1 LEPPDRARRVSP
13 VWPLFPFPPV
23 LPFLPLPPPMDV
35 VARIRRTIRRHQ
47 LAAADTGVLVAV
59 SGGSDSVALAYLL
72 DGLARAGE
80 LRVAGLGHFNHGL
93 RAEAD
98 EDEAFCARVAAALGY
113 RFVAGREDVRAIAAR
128 EHRSIEDAARLAR
141 YRFFDRARAELGA
154 DVVGLG
160 HTRDDQAETFLL
172 RLLRGAGSRGLAS
185 MHPRRGFV
193 VRPLLD
199 CRRSELRAYLAAR
212 KIPFVHDTSNDDL
225 AIPRNRVR
233 AELLPFL
240 ERFNPAVVDVLADE
254 AALARDEH
262 DYLRAAAGALWP
274 QVVCEEGERLL
285 LDAEALA
292 RMPRALA
299 RQLVQTAMSRAAGR
313 GAVAFADV
321 ERTLELAVNGGGTFD
336 APRQRVERAG
346 AHVVLTSRAPDAVGR
361 PTRQRLGAFRY
372 PLPIPGETRVGEAGC
387 VVSAE
392 VVASDPGAFASRAGV
407 AVVQLDK
414 RDGPFAVRNR
424 RPGDRFRVAGVG
436 RRRKLQDF
444 FVDRKIARDR
454 RDRIPIVVDE
464 RDRIIW
470 VAGYAVADEFRV
482 TDPAQSVII
491 LRLKALGGSA

>member
-1 LEPPDRARRVSP
+1 
-13 VWPLFPFPPV
+13 
-23 LPFLPLPPPMDV
+23 MDV
-35 VARIRRTIRRHQ
+35 VARVRHTIRRHQ
-47 LAAADTGVLVAV
+47 LAAPDTAVLVAI
-59 SGGSDSVALAYLL
+59 SGGSDSVALAHLL
-72 DGLARAGE
+72 HLLAQAGE
-80 LRVAGLGHFNHGL
+80 LRVAGLAHFNHGL
-93 RAEAD
+93 RVEAND
-98 EDEAFCARVAAALGY
+98 DEAFCGRVAAALGC

-128 EHRSIEDAARLAR
+128 ERRSIEDAARSAR
-141 YRFFDRARAELGA
+141 YRFFDRARGELGA
-154 DVVGLG
+154 DVVALG

-172 RLLRGAGSRGLAS
+172 RLLRGAGARGLAS
-185 MHPRRGFV
+185 MHPRRSFV

-199 CRRSELRAYLAAR
+199 CRRTELRAHLAAR
-212 KIPFVHDTSNDDL
+212 QLAFVHDTSNDDL

-240 ERFNPAVVDVLADE
+240 ERFNPSVVDVLADG

-262 DYLRAAAGALWP
+262 DYLHAAAVALWP
-274 QVVCEEGERLL
+274 QVVAEEGERLW
-285 LDAEALA
+285 LDAEALT
-292 RMPRALA
+292 RMHVALA

-313 GAVAFADV
+313 GAVSFADV
-321 ERTLELAVNGGGTFD
+321 ERTLELAAEGRGLFD
-336 APRQRVERAG
+336 APRQRVERIG

-372 PLPIPGETRVGEAGC
+372 PLPIPGEAVVGEVGC
-387 VVSAE
+387 IVSAE
-392 VVASDPGAFASRAGV
+392 VVVAGTAANAGAVSSRAGV
-407 AVVQLDK
+407 AVVQLDN

-424 RPGDRFRVAGVG
+424 RPGDRFRVAGAG

-470 VAGYAVADEFRV
+470 VVGHAVAEEFRV